1 MFFLYNK
8 FRVMGIFQL
17 GGYILMRL
25 ALILL
30 VTASFLAAIFTGGY
44 NDKPGLK
51 NK

>member
-8 FRVMGIFQL
+8 FRELGNFQL

-30 VTASFLAAIFTGGY
+30 VIVAFLAAIFTGGY
-44 NDKPGLK
+44 NDRPGLK

>member
-8 FRVMGIFQL
+8 FREVGNFQL

-30 VTASFLAAIFTGGY
+30 VIASFLAAIFASGY
-44 NDKPGLK
+44 NDRPGLK